1 MNALTKLLGDSS
13 LWLCTLITISPGVNA
28 VEPAGKVL
36 YTMDFTQQPDGSAL
50 NWLEQNKFVIELDAR
65 KLNPRFENHRLVLS
79 TEEQIAGIFGLK
91 IDDKNLNEVERVEIE
106 WGVTR
111 FPQGANWEAGSN
123 RVALAV
129 MIFFGT
135 EKISSGLPFGINS
148 APYFFS
154 PFIGKMEPPD
164 KTYQGKLYTKG
175 GRYFSVAPPK
185 TAADMFTTDFE
196 VQQRFMTT
204 FNKQDVPAISG
215 IAFQMNTQD
224 TTGGAVASIRKI
236 SLIGH

>member
-13 LWLCTLITISPGVNA
+13 LWLCTLIAISPGVNA

-129 MIFFGT
+129 M
-135 EKISSGLPFGINS
+135 
-148 APYFFS
+148 
-154 PFIGKMEPPD
+154 
-164 KTYQGKLYTKG
+164 KLAESESYARVG
-175 GRYFSVAPPK
+175 WS
-185 TAADMFTTDFE
+185 
-196 VQQRFMTT
+196 
-204 FNKQDVPAISG
+204 
-215 IAFQMNTQD
+215 
-224 TTGGAVASIRKI
+224 
-236 SLIGH
+236 